1 MKKDKAVFDFVKLPV
16 AEKPE
21 FGTNVIQ
28 KMTGNLRFPTPDVSL
43 EILKQKNDTLQSRS
57 VDALSGGKEATILL
71 HQAIDD
77 WDDTMR
83 TMANYVNRIANG
95 DGAVIVSAGFNLAK
109 QPTPGPRP
117 EFEAEAGDKPGTV
130 ILRHQAIDGARSY
143 IWQFCTGDSPA
154 GEAGWS
160 VGSVSTKASTTI
172 EGLTSMTKYWFRVSG
187 VTIEGTTAYCQPISM
202 VVV

>member
-1 MKKDKAVFDFVKLPV
+1 MKKEKAVFDFVKLPV

-28 KMTGNLRFPTPDVSL
+28 KMTDNPRFPTPDVSL
-43 EILKQKNDTLQSRS
+43 EVLKRKNDLLQSRS
-57 VDALSGGKEATILL
+57 VAALNGGKEATALL
-71 HQAIDD
+71 HQAMDD

-83 TMANYVNRIANG
+83 LQANYVNRIANG
-95 DGAVIVSAGFNLAK
+95 DGAVILSAGFNLAK

-117 EFEAEAGDKPGTV
+117 EFIAEAGEKPGSV
-130 ILRHQAIDGARSY
+130 MLRHQAIDGARSY
-143 IWQFCTGDSPA
+143 IWQFCTGDKPA
-154 GEAGWS
+154 GEDGWS
-160 VGSVSTKASTTI
+160 VGGVTTKASTTI

-187 VTIEGTTAYCQPISM
+187 VTTEGTTAYCQPISM